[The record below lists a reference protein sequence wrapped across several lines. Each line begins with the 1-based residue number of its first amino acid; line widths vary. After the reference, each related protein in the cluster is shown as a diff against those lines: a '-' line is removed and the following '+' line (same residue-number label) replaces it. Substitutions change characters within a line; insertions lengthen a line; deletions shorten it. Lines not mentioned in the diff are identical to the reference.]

1 MKDCIIL
8 SVDAGLYIRHVN
20 VRMIMKA
27 NAMNM
32 YLLDTLSNVGC
43 IMLETVYIMPSCVK
57 ANGYFI
63 FLPTVQRNTCAEN
76 TWEKWI
82 HGSEKRL
89 VFLTRMFTMTMAHH
103 YSHL

>member
-1 MKDCIIL
+1 MKGCITL
-8 SVDAGLYIRHVN
+8 SGDAGLYIRHVN

-63 FLPTVQRNTCAEN
+63 FLPTVQHKSYAEN
-76 TWEKWI
+76 TFEK
-82 HGSEKRL
+82 
-89 VFLTRMFTMTMAHH
+89 
-103 YSHL
+103 